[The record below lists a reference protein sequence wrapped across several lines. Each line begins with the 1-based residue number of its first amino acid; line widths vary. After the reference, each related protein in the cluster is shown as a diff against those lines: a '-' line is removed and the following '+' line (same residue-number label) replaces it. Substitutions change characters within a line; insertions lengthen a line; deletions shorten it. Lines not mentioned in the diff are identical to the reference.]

1 MKIVVEITLPDE
13 DLIGLLKSCLS
24 VFTAPVTVVNED
36 KPAEEPKATRTRKKA
51 EKPEPETTVEEP
63 APETAP
69 DVPETTETTA
79 DSIAEPSKAVT
90 REEVLKAAEAYL
102 KSSKDGPS
110 KMAKLLQKIGAA
122 RVREIPEEKLADF
135 LALLAVE

>member
-13 DLIGLLKSCLS
+13 DLTGLLKACLS
-24 VFTAPVTVVNED
+24 VFTAPVVVVNEE
-36 KPAEEPKATRTRKKA
+36 KPAEEPKSTRSRKKA
-51 EKPEPETTVEEP
+51 DNPEAEPVGDPAPETTVD
-63 APETAP
+63 APETSTDAP
-69 DVPETTETTA
+69 AETA
-79 DSIAEPSKAVT
+79 KAVT

>member
-13 DLIGLLKSCLS
+13 DLTGLLKACLS
-24 VFTAPVTVVNED
+24 VFTAPVVVVNEE
-36 KPAEEPKATRTRKKA
+36 KPAEEPKATRSRKKA
-51 EKPEPETTVEEP
+51 EKSEAEPVEDPAPETTVD
-63 APETAP
+63 APETPADAP
-69 DVPETTETTA
+69 ADAPVETA
-79 DSIAEPSKAVT
+79 KAVT